1 KSPSAT
7 GWARHLSESEQLR
20 APLPSGSRL
29 EGIHGSQPGARKPMC
44 GTCSPA
50 VPATHCTRRICM
62 RIGRTR
68 SRAVGRLIAA
78 LGSLVAIMV
87 PTATTATSVQAAV
100 PAPYVQQGYWI
111 VTTDGSVFNYG
122 AALNFGGG
130 AAPGKAVWLATT
142 PSGMGYWIPTFGGVV
157 HTFGDAPFLGD
168 ASKLH
173 LNA

>member
-1 KSPSAT
+1 
-7 GWARHLSESEQLR
+7 
-20 APLPSGSRL
+20 
-29 EGIHGSQPGARKPMC
+29 
-44 GTCSPA
+44 
-50 VPATHCTRRICM
+50 M

-68 SRAVGRLIAA
+68 GRAVGRLIAA

-130 AAPGKAVWLATT
+130 AAPGKAVWLTTT

-157 HTFGDAPFLGD
+157 HTFGDVHLYSNHLDQAREQLTRDPRPLPAMMLNSSVTSIFDFQFSDFTLENYDPHPSIKAPI
-168 ASKLH
+168 AV
-173 LNA
+173 